1 MFDIGGGELLLIIFV
16 VLMLFGPKKIPEIA
30 RSLGKGMSYLRRA
43 QTELQRNINA
53 VSADI
58 EHAAGIKE
66 ERRPFRPQ
74 PNPLP
79 PAADGETGTTEADAS
94 QTTQKEQPRMEIR
107 PADGTL
113 AREAERK
120 QPPPQTPNADTS
132 AADA

>member
-16 VLMLFGPKKIPEIA
+16 VLLLFGPKKIPEIA

-58 EHAAGIKE
+58 EHTAGIND

-79 PAADGETGTTEADAS
+79 PAADSDAGTALQEAQGEAEE
-94 QTTQKEQPRMEIR
+94 EQPRMEIR
-107 PADGTL
+107 PADGAM
-113 AREAERK
+113 AREAENK
-120 QPPPQTPNADTS
+120 QQPPQTPNPDTS